1 MKMKFILICLISGI
15 FCIQYLPKDGII
27 NLPSDSNNGSIYLNS
42 TDFPSTSNV
51 YLFFRVSNGLMD
63 SGLAYTIT
71 DSEPFSDDQLSY
83 DNTLNY
89 INSEKDNETII
100 IIYKF
105 DQLIS
110 GKYYAIKYS
119 GFSGNSINVACSLF
133 NAIAKYIPIRD
144 IIELPT
150 TKMNSYIYLKYD
162 DFNNS
167 KDIYLRFQVSNGN
180 LNPDIQ
186 YQETDVDPGY
196 TVSFPTPKDKRYDY
210 RNKIEEFYFSFS
222 KSDYK
227 YLLIYYTLE
236 SLSIIRVS
244 SSIQIQ
250 HVTPKNIINLN
261 SKLDYGY
268 IYLKFEDFKTADN
281 LFLYFQ
287 TSLGSL
293 NNYVEYDYSNDIPIY
308 EELFTSLERKYFDDI
323 EKISQPN
330 FHCLEL
336 PSDNYNID
344 IKYIVIKYSGF
355 SGKSISVSGSI
366 GIRYLSNDNIVNIT
380 STKHQYGYAYLDY
393 KDFENSGDEKYI
405 YLLFKISNGNMDEN
419 INYINTNTSPFYEGQ
434 FSFEDKKEYEKKD
447 TKNNPQ
453 RYIYK
458 FEKNSKFKY
467 IAVYYTG
474 CTGNSLC
481 IFSSS
486 TNPMALF
493 VAKDKTISLSSSSRS
508 GFIYISYSDFSN
520 EDNIYIS
527 FNVKGKID
535 SKINYINTNLDPS
548 MGDCYSSMNNKEC
561 DNKDDKSET
570 KIYSFKFNKD
580 NYQYLVIKY
589 SGFNG
594 SEIKVS
600 CSKKDPLTLS
610 TLMIVSISI
619 GSLIIIVIIV
629 IIICLIVKNRSKR
642 KSEIYKLIEPDKPN
656 EFYPINDE
664 NSQF

>member
-1 MKMKFILICLISGI
+1 
-15 FCIQYLPKDGII
+15 
-27 NLPSDSNNGSIYLNS
+27 
-42 TDFPSTSNV
+42 
-51 YLFFRVSNGLMD
+51 
-63 SGLAYTIT
+63 
-71 DSEPFSDDQLSY
+71 
-83 DNTLNY
+83 
-89 INSEKDNETII
+89 
-100 IIYKF
+100 
-105 DQLIS
+105 
-110 GKYYAIKYS
+110 
-119 GFSGNSINVACSLF
+119 
-133 NAIAKYIPIRD
+133 
-144 IIELPT
+144 
-150 TKMNSYIYLKYD
+150 
-162 DFNNS
+162 
-167 KDIYLRFQVSNGN
+167 
-180 LNPDIQ
+180 
-186 YQETDVDPGY
+186 
-196 TVSFPTPKDKRYDY
+196 
-210 RNKIEEFYFSFS
+210 
-222 KSDYK
+222 
-227 YLLIYYTLE
+227 
-236 SLSIIRVS
+236 
-244 SSIQIQ
+244 
-250 HVTPKNIINLN
+250 
-261 SKLDYGY
+261 
-268 IYLKFEDFKTADN
+268 
-281 LFLYFQ
+281 
-287 TSLGSL
+287 
-293 NNYVEYDYSNDIPIY
+293 
-308 EELFTSLERKYFDDI
+308 
-323 EKISQPN
+323 
-330 FHCLEL
+330 
-336 PSDNYNID
+336 
-344 IKYIVIKYSGF
+344 
-355 SGKSISVSGSI
+355 
-366 GIRYLSNDNIVNIT
+366 
-380 STKHQYGYAYLDY
+380 
-393 KDFENSGDEKYI
+393 
-405 YLLFKISNGNMDEN
+405 MDEN